1 MRLSLSH
8 ELWKRAQQN
17 GTVKSKNSF
26 HVSTGLNAG
35 TVDKL
40 ASGTFAPQAFEI
52 LGKYLSALGYSTDE
66 VAEMRMN
73 DLFDIFDDCA

>member
-1 MRLSLSH
+1 MRLSLSP
-8 ELWKRAQQN
+8 ELWKFAQQN
-17 GTVKSKNSF
+17 GIVKSKNAF

-52 LGKYLSALGYSTDE
+52 LGKYLTALGYTSLE
-66 VAEMRMN
+66 VAEMRMI
-73 DLFDIFDDCA
+73 DLFDIFDDYA

>member
-1 MRLSLSH
+1 MRISLSP
-8 ELWKRAQQN
+8 ELWKQAQQN
-17 GTVKSKNSF
+17 GMVKSKNAF
-26 HVSTGLNAG
+26 HVSTGLNAQ

-66 VAEMRMN
+66 VAEMRVG
-73 DLFDIFDDCA
+73 DLFEVNYK

>member
-1 MRLSLSH
+1 MILSISP
-8 ELWKRAQQN
+8 ELWKFAAQK
-17 GTVKSKNSF
+17 GTVKSKNAF

-52 LGKYLSALGYSTDE
+52 LGKYLSALGYTTDE
-66 VAEMRMN
+66 VAEMRMK
-73 DLFDIFDDCA
+73 DIFEVNYD

>member
-1 MRLSLSH
+1 MKLSLSP
-8 ELWKRAQQN
+8 EIWKSAQQN
-17 GTVKSKNSF
+17 GTVKSKNAF

-52 LGKYLSALGYSTDE
+52 LGKYLTALGYTTDE
-66 VAEMRMN
+66 VAEMRVG
-73 DLFDIFDDCA
+73 DIFEVSYK

>member
-17 GTVKSKNSF
+17 GTVKSKNAF

-40 ASGTFAPQAFEI
+40 ASGTFAPQALEI
-52 LGKYLSALGYSTDE
+52 LGKYLTALGYTTDE
-66 VAEMRMN
+66 IAEMRIG
-73 DLFDIFDDCA
+73 DLFDVRA

>member
-1 MRLSLSH
+1 MRLSLSP
-8 ELWKRAQQN
+8 ELWKFAAQN

-40 ASGTFAPQAFEI
+40 AEGTFAPQAFEI
-52 LGKYLSALGYSTDE
+52 LGKYLTALGYTTDE
-66 VAEMRMN
+66 VAEMQMQ
-73 DLFDIFDDCA
+73 DIFDVRA

>member
-1 MRLSLSH
+1 MRLSLSP
-8 ELWKRAQQN
+8 ELWKSALQN
-17 GTVKSKNSF
+17 GTVKSKNAF
-26 HVSTGLNAG
+26 HLFTGLNAQ

-52 LGKYLSALGYSTDE
+52 LGKYLTALGYTTLE
-66 VAEMRMN
+66 VAEMRMI